1 MRILSIDVGLRNLAW
16 CLMTRTPSLEESWAG
31 APWWGNAVSI
41 QHWKVLDIVE
51 HAGQT
56 DINLNKT
63 DIATIVPWFIQSLE
77 DHKDVIGTDIDLV
90 LIENQPSG
98 HCLAGG
104 VSISNIKTKV
114 LSHLL
119 QAFFVVRKIPVK
131 FVSPANKLKD
141 AGEFMTDPSQYS
153 QHKKAALALT
163 EKCMQDMGEG
173 YVALWKAFK
182 GKKDDLA
189 DAFLQGVCSNLEPTK
204 ASKPKTKR
212 KRDSSHKPA
221 KNMPIFED

>member
-16 CLMTRTPSLEESWAG
+16 CLMTRLPSTETEWQG
-31 APWWGNAVSI
+31 APWWGNSVSI

-51 HAGQT
+51 HAGQK
-56 DINLNKT
+56 DVNLNKT
-63 DIATIVPWFIQSLE
+63 DIATIVPWFIKSLE
-77 DHKDVIGTDIDLV
+77 DHKDLIGTNIDIV

-119 QAFFVVRKIPVK
+119 QAFFVVRDIPVK

-153 QHKKAALALT
+153 QHKKAALGLT
-163 EKCMQDMGEG
+163 EKCMQEMGEG
-173 YVALWKAFK
+173 YVAMWKAFK

-189 DAFLQGVCSNLEPTK
+189 DAFLQGVSSNVELKPLE
-204 ASKPKTKR
+204 KPRAKR
-212 KRDSSHKPA
+212 KRDSTHKPS
-221 KNMPIFED
+221 KNMPVFED

>member
-16 CLMTRTPSLEESWAG
+16 CLMTRIPSKETDWQG
-31 APWWGNAVSI
+31 APWRGNSISI

-56 DINLNKT
+56 NINLNKT
-63 DIATIVPWFIQSLE
+63 DIATIVPWFIKSLK
-77 DHKDVIGTDIDLV
+77 DHEEILGSAIDLV

-119 QAFFVVRKIPVK
+119 QAFFVERNIQVK

-141 AGEFMTDPSQYS
+141 AGEFMSDTTLYS
-153 QHKKAALALT
+153 QHKKAAMALT
-163 EKCMQDMGEG
+163 EKCMMQMGEG
-173 YVALWKAFK
+173 YTVMWNSFK

-189 DAFLQGVCSNLEPTK
+189 DAFLQGVCSSLDL
-204 ASKPKTKR
+204 PKLSSKR
-212 KRDSSHKPA
+212 KRDSTKKPS
-221 KNMPIFED
+221 KNMPVFED